1 MVGLRDLADR
11 APGQPGLFV
20 RSDWLAGHDRAA
32 TLHDAITYDPESAD
46 LRNARGVMFAAM
58 GSIWTRSGAIG
69 MR

>member
-1 MVGLRDLADR
+1 MKAVTSPEAIR
-11 APGQPGLFV
+11 
-20 RSDWLAGHDRAA
+20 RAA
-32 TLHDAITYDPESAD
+32 TLHDAGHFEEAEALLRDAITYDPESAD